1 MNARTADG
9 RTVILPPFVVS
20 LQVERAAGVEL
31 FQIILTTSSTLRVCL
46 QSRAGADPDHVWD
59 EVRAK
64 LVRML
69 SDHGLSH
76 VAVDRATEPPELSSG
91 DKFRLVIPL
100 VVHGRSGCWRN
111 GDGVVLRRR
120 GQGGC
125 VRLHL
130 AAITGRGS
138 ICVPCRSVAGV
149 NRCTY
154 WYAFTRPR
162 VGTRA
167 RRRISSGCPLPRIR
181 RGNSALHAPHRHAD
195 CLRIRGARCVLTVKR
210 NQPGLYR
217 SPPTASWPARGSAYL
232 GLLAHQHPLGFP
244 HTHRRTTRRHL
255 DLTSQR
261 LPSCRLTAVY

>member
-1 MNARTADG
+1 MRGRVPMLLNSRTADG

-31 FQIILTTSSTLRVCL
+31 FQIILTTSSTLGVRL

-69 SDHGLSH
+69 FDHGLSH

-100 VVHGRSGCWRN
+100 IVHGRSGCWRN

-120 GQGGC
+120 GQGRC

-154 WYAFTRPR
+154 WYALTRPR
-162 VGTRA
+162 AWALGHDDASAQAA
-167 RRRISSGCPLPRIR
+167 RS
-181 RGNSALHAPHRHAD
+181 
-195 CLRIRGARCVLTVKR
+195 
-210 NQPGLYR
+210 
-217 SPPTASWPARGSAYL
+217 RGSVEAT
-232 GLLAHQHPLGFP
+232 APC
-244 HTHRRTTRRHL
+244 T
-255 DLTSQR
+255 
-261 LPSCRLTAVY
+261 PSTATLTACESVGRDACSP